1 VWHGWGFIGLKRGDM
16 KKMRNKFGLKILAIS
31 IALVLVA
38 SSVAMYSSAD
48 VEKGI
53 SEGGGKGVISLV
65 APPFIGVVGAAEAT
79 GGGGGAAATGTTFL
93 EEEAGIS
100 AYTNVGE
107 AINLGN
113 AKTAFRTIEY
123 ETADYIVG
131 SVPLTGYAET
141 EDVHAYV
148 HKDGWVVAYYLEDEP
163 VAKIVDWEDYSID
176 EIITGT
182 KLEDGVSVVCNA
194 AGVPIRDLKYYD
206 FRYANADKLMIIAD
220 AQWVE
225 GTDTFD
231 IKLPSDFVFYERSY
245 SHYAYDS
252 GDSTMKIDEKEISSI
267 GKCKDYSVTNYGL
280 LSPTQLSLDTFHTIS
295 LWHDEYPYWH
305 GEAFDAIVLI
315 YREV

>member
-1 VWHGWGFIGLKRGDM
+1 MGKRLGLKV
-16 KKMRNKFGLKILAIS
+16 LAIS
-31 IALVLVA
+31 VALVMVA
-38 SSVAMYSSAD
+38 SSVAMYGHSGTEW
-48 VEKGI
+48 EKGI
-53 SEGGGKGVISLV
+53 SEGGGKGVISLMP
-65 APPFIGVVGAAEAT
+65 PPFIGIAGAAEVA
-79 GGGGGAAATGTTFL
+79 GSGGAAPRAGTSFL

-107 AINLGN
+107 TINLGK

-123 ETADYIVG
+123 ETADYIIG

-148 HKDGWVVAYYLEDEP
+148 HKDGWVVAYYLKEEP
-163 VAKIVDWEDYSID
+163 VAKIVDWEDYSTD
-176 EIITGT
+176 ERITGT

-206 FRYANADKLMIIAD
+206 FRYANADKLMIVAD
-220 AQWVE
+220 AQWEE

-245 SHYAYDS
+245 SHYTYDS
-252 GDSTMKIDEKEISSI
+252 EGSTMKIDEKEISSTR
-267 GKCKDYSVTNYGL
+267 GTNYGL

-295 LWHDEYPYWH
+295 LWHNEGYGAY
-305 GEAFDAIVLI
+305 GESFGAIVLI
-315 YREV
+315 YREA